1 MGNNN
6 LEGGVKVPLL
16 ELEGIKKI
24 YQQGQVEVPALRGL
38 DLIIERGEFTS
49 IVGPSG
55 SGKTTLLNLIGCLD
69 IPTRGQIFFDGQEI
83 EQLSKEKLAL
93 LRRYNLGFIFQ
104 EYNLIPVLS
113 AYENVELPLRLFEKM
128 SQPEI
133 KKKVVNILEAVGLGE
148 YAHHMP
154 SELSGGQQQRVSIA
168 RALVKEPKLVL
179 ADEPTA
185 NLDSKTSEEVL
196 EVMLEMNQ
204 QLDTTFIFS
213 THDPLVWDYAQR
225 LITLKDGQ
233 IVEDEQEKQ
242 VGARR

>member
-1 MGNNN
+1 M
-6 LEGGVKVPLL
+6 PLL

-38 DLIIERGEFTS
+38 NLIIERGEFTS

-69 IPTRGQIFFDGQEI
+69 IPTTGQIFFDGQEI
-83 EQLSKEKLAL
+83 EKLSKEKLAL

-128 SQPEI
+128 TKQDI
-133 KKKVVNILEAVGLGE
+133 QNKVTAILEAVGLDE
-148 YAHHMP
+148 YADHKP

-204 QLDTTFIFS
+204 HLDTTFIFS
-213 THDPLVWDYAQR
+213 THDPQVWDYAQR

-233 IVEDEQEKQ
+233 IVEDKQGEQ